1 MSKRLGWLTMSAAAL
16 AYGGAAWAQET
27 PDAGRLEGGQAWLY
41 IVTGILLTAAAGVM
55 SFMSPKRGHQD

>member
-1 MSKRLGWLTMSAAAL
+1 MSAAAL